1 MSDTGIQGAPTSPQ
15 TMGGQ
20 TVGGQKMGGHAAG
33 PQKLAAR
40 DRGHAR
46 RPPEQDEAT
55 KRRLGRYAVHPMQI
69 PWAGWK
75 RVIMRAGEGVISDRV
90 TLAAAGC
97 AFYAVLAMFPT
108 ISMLIA
114 LYGLVFDPHAVESQ
128 LAMLRD
134 ILPAATLSL
143 ISDRVHDL
151 VSKPHATL
159 TFSFLFSLLLT
170 LWSSSA
176 GTKSILSALNI
187 AYDEMETRS
196 FVRYQITALAMTLCA
211 ILGAGLAVAFI
222 VALPPILTYVP
233 QQLGLTALADQ
244 LAVWI
249 RLGSFVLMLAFVVA
263 ALSVLYRFG
272 PNRRPA
278 RWHWVSPGSL
288 LATALW
294 LLASLGFSYYV
305 GHIASYDAT
314 YGPLGAIVGM
324 MMWFYVT
331 AFVVLAGAELNAEL
345 ELQTAEDSTA
355 GGIQP
360 MGERGAYVADHVAR
374 D

>member
-1 MSDTGIQGAPTSPQ
+1 MSETRVDEELPIRGTPVP
-15 TMGGQ
+15 
-20 TVGGQKMGGHAAG
+20 V
-33 PQKLAAR
+33 R
-40 DRGHAR
+40 DRNHGK
-46 RPPEQDEAT
+46 RPPERDEEGR
-55 KRRLGRYAVHPMQI
+55 RRLGRHATHPMQI

-75 RVIMRAGEGVISDRV
+75 RVILRAAQGVISDRV
-90 TLAAAGC
+90 SLAAAGC

-108 ISMLIA
+108 ITMLVA
-114 LYGLVFDPHAVESQ
+114 LYGLLFDPHSVESQ

-134 ILPAATLSL
+134 ILPHSTLLL
-143 ISDRVHDL
+143 ISDRVHAL
-151 VSKPHATL
+151 VNKPQGTL
-159 TFSFLFSLLLT
+159 TFSFVVSLLIT
-170 LWSSSA
+170 LWSASA
-176 GTKSILSALNI
+176 GTKSVLSALNI
-187 AYDEMETRS
+187 AYDEIETRS
-196 FVRYQITALAMTLCA
+196 FVRYQGTALAMTLCA
-211 ILGAGLAVAFI
+211 IVGAGLAVALI

-233 QQLGLTALADQ
+233 QHLGLTAIADRV
-244 LAVWI
+244 AGWI
-249 RLGSFVLMLAFVVA
+249 RLGSFLMMLAFVVA

-278 RWHWVSPGSL
+278 RWNWVSPGSL

-294 LLASLGFSYYV
+294 LLASVGFSYYV

-355 GGIQP
+355 GGSQP
-360 MGERGAYVADHVAR
+360 IGARGAYVADHVAH

>member
-1 MSDTGIQGAPTSPQ
+1 
-15 TMGGQ
+15 MGE
-20 TVGGQKMGGHAAG
+20 TRADETLPMRG
-33 PQKLAAR
+33 PPVPVR
-40 DRGHAR
+40 DRNHTR
-46 RPPEQDEAT
+46 RIPERDDEA
-55 KRRLGRYAVHPMQI
+55 KRRLGRHATNPAQI

-75 RVIMRAGEGVISDRV
+75 RVIIRAGQGVISDRV
-90 TLAAAGC
+90 SLAAAGC

-108 ISMLIA
+108 ITMLVA
-114 LYGLVFDPHAVESQ
+114 LYGLLFDPHSVEAQ
-128 LAMLRD
+128 LAMLRP
-134 ILPAATLSL
+134 ILPHPTLLL

-151 VSKPHATL
+151 VSKPSGTL
-159 TFSFLFSLLLT
+159 TFSFVVSLLIT
-170 LWSSSA
+170 LWSASA
-176 GTKSILSALNI
+176 GTKSVLSALNI
-187 AYDEMETRS
+187 AYDEIETRS
-196 FVRYQITALAMTLCA
+196 FLRYQATALAMTLCA
-211 ILGAGLAVAFI
+211 ILGAGLAVALI

-233 QQLGLTALADQ
+233 QHLGLTELADR
-244 LAVWI
+244 VTGWI
-249 RLGSFVLMLAFVVA
+249 KLGSFLLMLGFVVG

-294 LLASLGFSYYV
+294 LLASVGFSYYV

-360 MGERGAYVADHVAR
+360 IGERGAYVADHVAR

>member
-1 MSDTGIQGAPTSPQ
+1 MGDTRTDAGEADPQIRNTTARERGHVQGAPDADTE
-15 TMGGQ
+15 
-20 TVGGQKMGGHAAG
+20 AG
-33 PQKLAAR
+33 
-40 DRGHAR
+40 R
-46 RPPEQDEAT
+46 RIG
-55 KRRLGRYAVHPMQI
+55 RRAIHPAQI

-75 RVIMRAGEGVISDRV
+75 LVLKRTGEGVISDRV
-90 TLAAAGC
+90 SLAAAGC

-108 ISMLIA
+108 ISMMVA
-114 LYGLVFDPHAVESQ
+114 LYGLLFDPRSVEDQ
-128 LAMLRD
+128 LAMLRNV
-134 ILPAATLSL
+134 LPAGTLSL
-143 ISDRVHDL
+143 ISDRVHEL
-151 VSKPHATL
+151 VSKPPGTL
-159 TFSFLFSLLLT
+159 TFSFVVSLLIA

-187 AYDEMETRS
+187 AYDEEETRP
-196 FVRYQITALAMTLCA
+196 FLRYQATALAMTLCA
-211 ILGAGLAVAFI
+211 VVGAVLAVALL

-233 QQLGLTALADQ
+233 QHLGLQEVVAQ
-244 LAVWI
+244 LQGWI
-249 RLGSFVLMLAFVVA
+249 RVGSFLLMLGFVMG
-263 ALSVLYRFG
+263 ALSLLYRFG

-278 RWHWVSPGSL
+278 RWYWVSPGSI
-288 LATALW
+288 LATLLW

-355 GGIQP
+355 GGDQP
-360 MGERGAYVADHVAR
+360 IGERGAYVADHVAR
-374 D
+374 S

>member
-1 MSDTGIQGAPTSPQ
+1 MSDTDFQGEGLQGGGVPVRPPTIA
-15 TMGGQ
+15 T
-20 TVGGQKMGGHAAG
+20 
-33 PQKLAAR
+33 R
-40 DRGHAR
+40 DRRHASK
-46 RPPEQDEAT
+46 PPERDEESR
-55 KRRLGRYAVHPMQI
+55 RRLGRYAIHPGQI

-75 RVIMRAGEGVISDRV
+75 RVLMRAGEGVISDRV

-108 ISMLIA
+108 MSMLIA
-114 LYGLVFDPHAVESQ
+114 LYGLVFDPHSVESQ
-128 LAMLRD
+128 LAMMRD
-134 ILPAATLSL
+134 ILPATTLSL
-143 ISDRVHDL
+143 ISDRVHAL
-151 VSKPHATL
+151 VSKPPGTL
-159 TFSFLFSLLLT
+159 TFSFVISLMIT
-170 LWSSSA
+170 LWSASA

-187 AYDEMETRS
+187 AYDEIETRS

-211 ILGAGLAVAFI
+211 ILGAALAVAFI

-233 QQLGLTALADQ
+233 QQLGLTQIANE

-278 RWHWVSPGSL
+278 RWNWVSPGSL
-288 LATALW
+288 LATLLW

-345 ELQTAEDSTA
+345 ELQTAEDSTSP
-355 GGIQP
+355 GNSPI
-360 MGERGAYVADHVAR
+360 GERGAYVADHVAR

>member
-1 MSDTGIQGAPTSPQ
+1 MGSVSGHRGMSDTGLQGGVPPRPQPTA
-15 TMGGQ
+15 T
-20 TVGGQKMGGHAAG
+20 
-33 PQKLAAR
+33 R
-40 DRGHAR
+40 DRQHLK
-46 RPPEQDEAT
+46 RPPEQDEAS
-55 KRRLGRYAVHPMQI
+55 KRRLGRYAVHPGQI

-75 RVIMRAGEGVISDRV
+75 RVLMRAGEGVISDRV

-114 LYGLVFDPHAVESQ
+114 LYGLVFDPHSVESQ

-151 VSKPHATL
+151 VSKPPTTL
-159 TFSFLFSLLLT
+159 TFSFVFSLLLT

-187 AYDEMETRS
+187 AYDEIETRS

-233 QQLGLTALADQ
+233 QQLGMTALADE

-249 RLGSFVLMLAFVVA
+249 RLGSFLLMLAFVVA

-278 RWHWVSPGSL
+278 RWNWVSPGSL
-288 LATALW
+288 LATAA
-294 LLASLGFSYYV
+294 LAARLARV
-305 GHIASYDAT
+305 LVLR
-314 YGPLGAIVGM
+314 GPHRELRRDLRA
-324 MMWFYVT
+324 
-331 AFVVLAGAELNAEL
+331 ARRDRRHDDVVLRDGVRGAGRRRA
-345 ELQTAEDSTA
+345 
-355 GGIQP
+355 
-360 MGERGAYVADHVAR
+360 ERGTGTANGGGQHRRRHPAYR
-374 D
+374 RTRCLCGGPRRT